1 MATYQ
6 QWSQSYFTDLTLDQH
21 NVNNQWFQSM
31 RDKLTDS
38 GVLYVPILDK
48 EFNKL
53 GEEVDTETNNCMQT
67 FIPGFHDQR
76 SIIMKWAVKLYVAG
90 KIFEEK
96 VHAVNYQDAKETALA
111 RNPKAKV
118 VSVNPTYQD

>member
-6 QWSQSYFTDLTLDQH
+6 QWSQSYFTDLTSDQH

-53 GEEVDTETNNCMQT
+53 GEEVDTEYDNCMQT
-67 FIPGFHDQR
+67 FIPGFHD
-76 SIIMKWAVKLYVAG
+76 
-90 KIFEEK
+90 
-96 VHAVNYQDAKETALA
+96 
-111 RNPKAKV
+111 
-118 VSVNPTYQD
+118 